1 MPVIRG
7 ACLRKNQDLWWLET
21 INIKVGIIKVINEAA
36 QTITVKTNEGDR
48 IINPKDMLIF
58 SSPTNKITPG

>member
-1 MPVIRG
+1 
-7 ACLRKNQDLWWLET
+7 LRKNQDLWWLET

>member
-1 MPVIRG
+1 MPIIRG
-7 ACLRKNQDLWWLET
+7 ACLRKNQDIWWLET
-21 INIKVGIIKVINEAA
+21 INIKVGVIKIINEAK

>member
-1 MPVIRG
+1 M
-7 ACLRKNQDLWWLET
+7 RKNQDLWWLET